1 MYLLAI
7 RAARST
13 IDIEASYFL
22 PDART
27 RKALTAA
34 LARGVRVRIVL
45 AGAQVAPF
53 IGHASRENWAA
64 CLQPARPSG
73 VSRARPLHSKLLI
86 IDGFLTMG
94 GSSNFDSRSFHFN
107 DEADINVF
115 DRAFAAHMTTI

>member
-1 MYLLAI
+1 MYLLAV

-53 IGHASRENWAA
+53 IGHASRENWGTLLAGGA
-64 CLQPARPSG
+64 TIARFQG
-73 VSRARPLHSKLLI
+73 ATLHSKLLI

-94 GSSNFDSRSFHFN
+94 GSSNFDSRSFYFN